1 MPNTVFQMR
10 DLLSPFGI
18 ASLLVVAYIV
28 HCFIQNAR
36 LSHFKGPSTTGF
48 SKLWLLKVMRSGN
61 MHIEFQKVN
70 QKFGM
75 LIFPKKDT
83 THTSIFNA

>member
-1 MPNTVFQMR
+1 MILPAMSNMGFQIK
-10 DLLSPFGI
+10 DLLSPFGV
-18 ASLLVVAYIV
+18 ASLVVVGYIL
-28 HCFIQNAR
+28 HCFTQNAR

-70 QKFGM
+70 QKYGM
-75 LIFPKKDT
+75 I
-83 THTSIFNA
+83 N